1 MILENEQ
8 ENWAMAVL
16 GIVAEYNPFH
26 NGHLYLLE
34 KSRQQGD
41 FSATIAVMS
50 GNFLQR
56 GEPAL
61 CDKWA
66 RAEMALNAGVDLLIE
81 LPFCFATRS
90 AYYFARGAVQLLQR
104 TGVVTHLAF
113 GSESGQLSLLQK
125 IAGILAHEPE
135 SYKAILKKG
144 LSRGLSFPLARSLAL
159 QEFMGADKKELQEI
173 LPGPNNIL
181 GLEYLRVIEE
191 EGIPLVPLTIPRQ
204 GSSFHSSDLSPFSSA
219 RAIRQAL
226 YQNLSWEKIT
236 SSVPPATEEILQREI
251 SLGRAAIGPD
261 NLDQA
266 IMVNL
271 RLISTNYLKGIYEVS
286 EGLEFRIKEAA
297 NSCGTLEEL
306 RQCIKSKRYSLTRIN
321 RTLLYT
327 LFALSKNQIEL
338 YDQHGPQ
345 YLHILG
351 FSAKGQK
358 ILQKIKIKS
367 KLKIFSRGSEMKRA
381 CDENQGTALADMISL
396 DSRATDVYSLLFPS
410 PATRRGGRDFTT
422 SPVILPPMVP
432 GT

>member
-1 MILENEQ
+1 
-8 ENWAMAVL
+8 MAIL
-16 GIVAEYNPFH
+16 GIIAEYNPFH

-41 FSATIAVMS
+41 FSATVAVMS

-56 GEPAL
+56 GEPAF

-90 AYYFARGAVQLLQR
+90 AYYFAKGAVQLLQR
-104 TGVVTHLAF
+104 SGVVTHLAF
-113 GSESGQLSLLQK
+113 GSESGQLSRLQE

-135 SYKAILKKG
+135 SYKTALKKG
-144 LSRGLSFPLARSLAL
+144 LSQGLSFPLARSSAL
-159 QEFMGADKKELQEI
+159 QEYMGGEKKQLQEI

-181 GLEYLRVIEE
+181 ALEYLRVIEE
-191 EGIPLVPLTIPRQ
+191 EEIPLLPLTIPRQ
-204 GSSFHSSDLSPFSSA
+204 GSSFHSSDLSPYSSA

-226 YQNLSWEKIT
+226 YQNSNWEKIT
-236 SSVPPATEEILQREI
+236 SSIPPATKKILQREI
-251 SLGRAAIGPD
+251 ALGRAPIGPD
-261 NLDQA
+261 NLEQA

-271 RLISTNYLKGIYEVS
+271 RLVSTDYLKEIYEVS

-306 RQCIKSKRYSLTRIN
+306 RQFIKSKRYSLTRIN

-327 LFALSKNQIEL
+327 LFALSKNQVEL

-351 FSAKGQK
+351 FSAKGQE

-367 KLKIFSRGSEMKRA
+367 ELKIFSRGSEMKKAR
-381 CDENQGTALADMISL
+381 DENQGTALAEMIKL
-396 DSRATDVYSLLFPS
+396 DCRATDVYSLLFPD
-410 PATRRGGRDFTT
+410 PATRRAGRDFTT
-422 SPVILPPMVP
+422 SPVP

>member
-1 MILENEQ
+1 
-8 ENWAMAVL
+8 MAIL

-41 FSATIAVMS
+41 FSATVVVMS

-56 GEPAL
+56 GEPAF

-90 AYYFARGAVQLLQR
+90 AYYFAKGAVQLLQR
-104 TGVVTHLAF
+104 SGVVTHLAF
-113 GSESGQLSLLQK
+113 GSESGQLSQLQE

-135 SYKAILKKG
+135 SYKTALKKR
-144 LSRGLSFPLARSLAL
+144 LSQGLSFPLARSQAL
-159 QEFMGADKKELQEI
+159 QEYMGGDKNQLQEI
-173 LPGPNNIL
+173 LPAPNNIL
-181 GLEYLRVIEE
+181 ALEYLRVIEE
-191 EGIPLVPLTIPRQ
+191 EGIPLLPLTIPRQ
-204 GSSFHSSDLSPFSSA
+204 GSSFHSSDLSASNDLSAYSSA

-226 YQNLSWEKIT
+226 YQNLNWEKIT
-236 SSVPPATEEILQREI
+236 DSIPPATEKILQREI
-251 SLGRAAIGPD
+251 ALGRAPIEPD
-261 NLDQA
+261 NLEQA

-271 RLISTNYLKGIYEVS
+271 RLVSTDYLRGIYEVS

-306 RQCIKSKRYSLTRIN
+306 RHYIKSKRYSLTRIN

-327 LFALSKNQIEL
+327 LFALSKNQVEL

-351 FSAKGQK
+351 FSAKGQE

-381 CDENQGTALADMISL
+381 RDENPGTALAEMIKL
-396 DSRATDVYSLLFPS
+396 DCQATDVYSLLFPN
-410 PATRRGGRDFTT
+410 PAARRAGRDFTT
-422 SPVILPPMVP
+422 SGARHLSC
-432 GT
+432 